1 VLEVK
6 RGPKGAYYNLSAEQ
20 IKAFQAK
27 GQLPDPL
34 PPYAIDPVMMAF
46 AYSLWL
52 LVPIVLLGPFMSR
65 IWRKLRGIEEKRA

>member
-1 VLEVK
+1 
-6 RGPKGAYYNLSAEQ
+6 
-20 IKAFQAK
+20 
-27 GQLPDPL
+27 
-34 PPYAIDPVMMAF
+34 MAF